1 MSTAFSGHVKA
12 SWCGET
18 SLIVGFTA
26 MKQKAQID
34 ILDLPLIEGDEV
46 PTDINVDSEPPLLT
60 DVKISNKK
68 KLYLIIA
75 LSVIIIIT
83 VITVIITG
91 YYFWFQQSEKKNT
104 VPVVATGTTGQKSS
118 LAVLDDFNVDVKD
131 DKGAVRLLSCG
142 FLLEMAPHEDGKS
155 IESRPEIR
163 KLIFDTL
170 HKRTVSDLIRND
182 EKKEIKKEIT
192 DGVNRLLGAE
202 KVKETYIM
210 KYLLL

>member
-1 MSTAFSGHVKA
+1 MA
-12 SWCGET
+12 
-18 SLIVGFTA
+18 
-26 MKQKAQID
+26 QKAQID

-46 PTDINVDSEPPLLT
+46 LTDITDFTVDGEKPQPHT
-60 DVKISNKK
+60 EVKKKTAK
-68 KLYLIIA
+68 KLYWIGSLA
-75 LSVIIIIT
+75 IIT
-83 VITVIITG
+83 FITAVITG
-91 YYFWFQQSEKKNT
+91 YFIWFHQGGEKNMAPVAAT
-104 VPVVATGTTGQKSS
+104 VAPGQKSFM
-118 LAVLDDFNVDVKD
+118 AVMDDFNVDVKD
-131 DKGAVRLLSCG
+131 DKGNKRLLSCG

-155 IESRPEIR
+155 LEGKIEIR

-202 KVKETYIM
+202 KVKEIYIT